1 MNNKEINEMKKQ
13 AIIEDMIV
21 TWENERSG
29 SLDYI
34 SDCAYAIKNNDLIE
48 LVEKAMGFLAE
59 LESVEDDIDK
69 IMQEYEE

>member
-13 AIIEDMIV
+13 AIIEDMII

-34 SDCAYAIKNNDLIE
+34 LEWATAIKNNDLIE